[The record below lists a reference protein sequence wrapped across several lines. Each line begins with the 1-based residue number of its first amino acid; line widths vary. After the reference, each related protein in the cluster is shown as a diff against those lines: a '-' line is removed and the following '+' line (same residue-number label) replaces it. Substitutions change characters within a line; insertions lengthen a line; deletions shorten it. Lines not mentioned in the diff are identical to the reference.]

1 MSPMKVA
8 ITGASGLIGSALARS
23 LREHGHEVVAL
34 VRRPVAPGANE
45 IQSDPNGPP
54 HMATFSGHDAVV
66 HLAGESVAAGRWNA
80 RRKSRIVNRRVAGT
94 QWVAASIARANPKPR
109 VFISSS
115 ATGYYGDRGDELLTE
130 MSPSGSGF
138 LADTCRRW
146 EAAAQ
151 PAAAVTRL
159 VVLRTGI
166 VLSREGGALAKMLA
180 PFKLGLGGRIGSG
193 KQWMSWIT
201 LDDLVGLVEHSLA
214 TESLHGPV
222 NGVAPKPVSNEE
234 FTRTLGRV
242 LHRPTIFP
250 MPAFAARA
258 AFGEMGQE
266 LLRAGQRVQPA
277 AALASGFHFRYPE
290 LQAALEHVLSAG
302 HSGK

>member
-1 MSPMKVA
+1 MSRMKVA
-8 ITGASGLIGSALARS
+8 ITGASGLIGSALARN

-34 VRRPVAPGANE
+34 VRRPVAPGAND
-45 IQSDPNGPP
+45 IQWDPNGPP

-66 HLAGESVAAGRWNA
+66 HLAGESIAAGRWNT
-80 RRKSRIVNRRVAGT
+80 RRKSRIVNSRVAGT

-222 NGVAPKPVSNEE
+222 NGVAPNPVSNEE

-266 LLRAGQRVQPA
+266 LLLAGQRVQPA
-277 AALASGFHFRYPE
+277 AALASGFHFRYPG